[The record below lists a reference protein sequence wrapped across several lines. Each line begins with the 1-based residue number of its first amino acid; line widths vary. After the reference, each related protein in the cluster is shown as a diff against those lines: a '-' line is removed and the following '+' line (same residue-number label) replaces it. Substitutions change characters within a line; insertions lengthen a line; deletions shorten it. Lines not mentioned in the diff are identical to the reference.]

1 MGCPNM
7 SYTIK
12 DVAAVAGV
20 SYGTVSRVLND
31 RPGVNAQTREKV
43 LHAMKQLGYQPNAI
57 ARNLV
62 RQKSNSIALVVPDIS
77 SPFFGNLTLA
87 VNERAIDAGYN
98 VMLYNSNFDLKLEK
112 RILRFIREQR
122 VDGLIIKPTK
132 ENSSQFAEFN
142 IPTVLVSHVYSGD
155 TAYVDVQNKE
165 GGYLAGKHLAECG
178 YQNPAFIGGFA
189 EASSTKLRLEGF
201 RQALNEHKIT
211 LQEQNL
217 YFGKYSIAH
226 GYETMGQILKNG
238 KHPDAVFCG
247 NDQIA
252 LGVMERADEEQINI
266 PNNLGIIGFDD
277 VLIPSLPRI
286 QITTIA
292 QPIEQIGDTAFQLL
306 VDMLRD
312 GNRNAIEK
320 IDLPPRL
327 VARSTTK
334 KL

>member
-12 DVAAVAGV
+12 DVAAAAGV

-43 LHAMKQLGYQPNAI
+43 LEAMKRLGYQPNAI

-87 VNERAIDAGYN
+87 INERAIEAGYN

-122 VDGLIIKPTK
+122 VDGLIIKPAR
-132 ENSSQFAEFN
+132 ENSNQFAEFH
-142 IPTVLVSHVYSGD
+142 IPTVLVSHEYAGD
-155 TAYVDVQNKE
+155 AAFVDVQNKQ

-178 YQNPAFIGGFA
+178 YRNPAFIGGFA
-189 EASSTKLRLEGF
+189 EASSTNLRLQGF
-201 RQALNEHKIT
+201 RQALGEYGVS
-211 LQEQNL
+211 LQEKNS

-226 GYETMGQILKNG
+226 GYETMGQILKQATY
-238 KHPDAVFCG
+238 PDAVFCG

-252 LGVMERADEEQINI
+252 LGVMQQADEQNIHI
-266 PNNLGIIGFDD
+266 PNDLGIIGFDD
-277 VLIPSLPRI
+277 VLISALPRI

-292 QPIEQIGDTAFQLL
+292 QPIEQIGDTAFQQL
-306 VDMLRD
+306 VEMLKE
-312 GNRNAIEK
+312 GNRAPRKK
-320 IDLPPRL
+320 IHLPPQL
-327 VARSTTK
+327 VVRDTTRQ
-334 KL
+334 L